1 MPVETHSSCDDFPLP
16 GLARSEY
23 QEEKW
28 GQPTFPKTTIAVPQ
42 HGYSNMLPE
51 GMQGSSACRP
61 LSAPWPIGS
70 CPAGGTPPAPAN
82 GRRPSRPGGPPALA
96 ARTGCRAIF
105 PVRAARRS
113 YEGSWPLFDL
123 PLPCTA
129 FAPFRA
135 KHPPPITS
143 ARETVNESDE
153 DLRKPP
159 AGQSA
164 LR

>member
-51 GMQGSSACRP
+51 GVRKGPGRSSAFR
-61 LSAPWPIGS
+61 
-70 CPAGGTPPAPAN
+70 CPA
-82 GRRPSRPGGPPALA
+82 RPSPHFG
-96 ARTGCRAIF
+96 
-105 PVRAARRS
+105 RS
-113 YEGSWPLFDL
+113 I
-123 PLPCTA
+123 
-129 FAPFRA
+129 
-135 KHPPPITS
+135 PPIAS

-164 LR
+164 LRDFPSLWHHSTSP

>member
-51 GMQGSSACRP
+51 GTQGSSACRP

-70 CPAGGTPPAPAN
+70 CPAGGTHREDRPAPSAA
-82 GRRPSRPGGPPALA
+82 GRS
-96 ARTGCRAIF
+96 C
-105 PVRAARRS
+105 
-113 YEGSWPLFDL
+113 EGSWPLFDL

-135 KHPPPITS
+135 KHPPHS
-143 ARETVNESDE
+143 AI
-153 DLRKPP
+153 
-159 AGQSA
+159 
-164 LR
+164 